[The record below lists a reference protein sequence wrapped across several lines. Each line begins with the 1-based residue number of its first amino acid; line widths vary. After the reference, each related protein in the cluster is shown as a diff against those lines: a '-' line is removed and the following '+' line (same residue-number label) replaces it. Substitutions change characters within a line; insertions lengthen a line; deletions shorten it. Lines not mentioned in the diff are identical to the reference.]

1 MRRLFH
7 WLAITGVD
15 CMSKETQL
23 SKIQAVFS
31 KDVLIIRSHGQKL
44 LLSVL
49 QKPFSEQD
57 EWETLVES
65 ESGSNETTSPSL
77 RLTGW
82 YSVRGKCARS
92 LIGLSEKSGT
102 WTRVSPTLG
111 FTKERVKLISDL
123 PLSSLYSSKIPG
135 LLVLCSNPFC
145 NLASIICSVPGSTS
159 ISLHKKNFQYLSISS
174 ISQTTKVPVS

>member
-1 MRRLFH
+1 
-7 WLAITGVD
+7 
-15 CMSKETQL
+15 MSKETQL

-44 LLSVL
+44 LLSVF

-123 PLSSLYSSKIPG
+123 PLSSFNSSKIPG
-135 LLVLCSNPFC
+135 VLVLCSNPFSS
-145 NLASIICSVPGSTS
+145 LSSYLFSSRFHFYIITQGKFS
-159 ISLHKKNFQYLSISS
+159 ISFNQFNISNYKS
-174 ISQTTKVPVS
+174 SGVIV